1 MFQLYS
7 TYEQKDEERSES
19 LGNKQAAGKTSLN

>member
-7 TYEQKDEERSES
+7 TYEQKDEEGSES
-19 LGNKQAAGKTSLN
+19 LENKQASGKQI